1 MVKEYLVF
9 FDANDKCIG
18 MPEPVDD
25 DIDIDAAL
33 ECVPDE
39 TRLHGV
45 YTKSDLHKERLLEL
59 GYFHESDF
67 EDD

>member
-9 FDANDKCIG
+9 FDANGKCIG
-18 MPEPVDD
+18 MPEPADD

-33 ECVPDE
+33 ECVPDG
-39 TRLHGV
+39 THWHGT
-45 YTKSDLHKERLLEL
+45 YTKKRLLEL
-59 GYFHESDF
+59 GYFHDSDF

>member
-45 YTKSDLHKERLLEL
+45 YTKERLLEL
-59 GYFHESDF
+59 GYFHASDF